1 MRFHSTHSMRQL
13 FLSTVYWSNW
23 NLKGWFLWIEENQ
36 RTQSKTL
43 RTRMR
48 TNNNLNPHV
57 TPGWESDTRHN
68 KGSQVLTPLYQSP
81 PPLPK
86 LPLSRFSISKGV
98 LQDNLVLLTVFPD
111 CFSYFSLSFCHKMY
125 HCCKEKLPSDHC
137 WNWKGL
143 RYMWIAPTPD
153 QAAPDWLG
161 LYHVRMELLV
171 LLWPFQRGLSN
182 QPINPLT
189 PRSDQGRISPYN
201 INTISSI
208 EVMRIK

>member
-1 MRFHSTHSMRQL
+1 MWHQAGNQTQG
-13 FLSTVYWSNW
+13 TI
-23 NLKGWFLWIEENQ
+23 KGAKC
-36 RTQSKTL
+36 SHHY
-43 RTRMR
+43 
-48 TNNNLNPHV
+48 TNP
-57 TPGWESDTRHN
+57 
-68 KGSQVLTPLYQSP
+68 P

-161 LYHVRMELLV
+161 LYHVGMELLV
-171 LLWPFQRGLSN
+171 LLRPFQRGLSN

>member
-1 MRFHSTHSMRQL
+1 M
-13 FLSTVYWSNW
+13 VENW
-23 NLKGWFLWIEENQ
+23 
-36 RTQSKTL
+36 RTQSKTV
-43 RTRMR
+43 RTRMK

-57 TPGWESDTRHN
+57 TPGRESDTRHN
-68 KGSQVLTPLYQSP
+68 KGRQVLTPLYHPP

-111 CFSYFSLSFCHKMY
+111 CFSYFSLSFCQKMY
-125 HCCKEKLPSDHC
+125 HCCKEKTTRWSLLELKGLTLHVNCTETWSSCTRLTWVISC
-137 WNWKGL
+137 WNGVTCA
-143 RYMWIAPTPD
+143 ITTIPAT
-153 QAAPDWLG
+153 
-161 LYHVRMELLV
+161 
-171 LLWPFQRGLSN
+171 GLSN

-208 EVMRIK
+208 EVIRIK